1 VSHDPKKRKQKMSG
15 RLLLGIGL
23 LLFGRQ
29 LFWLFVAVLG
39 FLVGLDWVVPLLP
52 NSPSWVGLL
61 IAISIGVLGAVLVL
75 LWQWVAV
82 GIAGFLAGG
91 YLTGHILQ
99 ASGMAPGYV
108 PGGLFILGGLVG
120 AILMIVVFD
129 WALIILSSLS
139 GATVILQALPLERLP
154 ALGIFVGLVAV
165 GIVVQ
170 GRLGRPST

>member
-1 VSHDPKKRKQKMSG
+1 MSG

-29 LFWLFVAVLG
+29 LFWLFVAVMG
-39 FLVGLDWVVPLLP
+39 FLFGLDWVAPLLP
-52 NSPSWVGLL
+52 NSPSWLGLL
-61 IAISIGVLGAVLVL
+61 LAVSIGVLGAVLVW

-99 ASGMAPGYV
+99 SSGMATGYL
-108 PGGLFILGGLVG
+108 PGGLFVLGGLVG
-120 AILMIVVFD
+120 AILMIAVFD
-129 WALIILSSLS
+129 WALIILSALS
-139 GATVILQALPLERLP
+139 GATVIVQELALERLP
-154 ALGIFVGLVAV
+154 ALGLFVGLVAV

-170 GRLGRPST
+170 GWRGRQQSTLSR

>member
-1 VSHDPKKRKQKMSG
+1 MSG
-15 RLLLGIGL
+15 RLLMGIGL

-29 LFWLFVAVLG
+29 LFWLFVAVMG
-39 FLVGLDWVVPLLP
+39 FLVGLDWVAPLLP
-52 NSPSWVGLL
+52 NSPSWLGLL
-61 IAISIGVLGAVLVL
+61 IALSIGVMGAVLVL

-99 ASGMAPGYV
+99 ASGMATGYL
-108 PGGLFILGGLVG
+108 PGGLLVLGGLVG
-120 AILMIVVFD
+120 AILMIAVFD

-139 GATVILQALPLERLP
+139 GATVIVQELSLERLP

-170 GRLGRPST
+170 GWRGWPQSTLSR

>member
-1 VSHDPKKRKQKMSG
+1 MSG
-15 RLLLGIGL
+15 RILLGIGL

-29 LFWLFVAVLG
+29 LFWLFVAVMG
-39 FLVGLDWVVPLLP
+39 FLFGLDLVAPLLP

-91 YLTGHILQ
+91 YLIGHILQ
-99 ASGMAPGYV
+99 ASGLATGYM

-120 AILMIVVFD
+120 AILMLVVFD

-139 GATVILQALPLERLP
+139 GATVIIQELPLERLP
-154 ALGIFVGLVAV
+154 ALLIFVGLVAV

-170 GRLGRPST
+170 GRLGRPHSTLST